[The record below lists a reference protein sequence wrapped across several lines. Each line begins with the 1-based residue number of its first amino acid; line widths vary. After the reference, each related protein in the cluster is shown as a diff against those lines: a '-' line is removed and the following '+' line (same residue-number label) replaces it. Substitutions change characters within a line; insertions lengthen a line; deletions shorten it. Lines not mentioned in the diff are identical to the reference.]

1 LACLRRWQAIQKVY
15 RSELETLEDLFTSM
29 DVTVTEDKIHGSM
42 VAIVVKA
49 ASDISHDQIRVRVTD
64 LLARYTLKYNLTIE

>member
-1 LACLRRWQAIQKVY
+1 
-15 RSELETLEDLFTSM
+15 M